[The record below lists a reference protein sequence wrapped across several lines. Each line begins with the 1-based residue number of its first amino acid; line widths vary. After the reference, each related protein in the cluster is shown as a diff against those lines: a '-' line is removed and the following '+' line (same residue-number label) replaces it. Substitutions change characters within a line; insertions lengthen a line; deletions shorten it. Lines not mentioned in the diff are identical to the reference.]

1 MLLMEDIRDNDQ
13 EQQRPL
19 GMTLLA
25 GLYLFFFLLTVSS
38 FGQPYPLLGA
48 LYQGRSAE
56 ALVFVDSLLCLY
68 LFLGVVKRQH
78 LTWYLLLGYN
88 LFELVNTICN
98 LVSISSAE
106 LGAVVGETVDQ
117 QEMLTGNLTVIV
129 FILLLSAVIIRHR
142 SAFINLSRYLFFS

>member
-1 MLLMEDIRDNDQ
+1 MEDIRDNDQ

-38 FGQPYPLLGA
+38 FGQPYPLLGD

-56 ALVFVDSLLCLY
+56 SLVFVDSLLCLY
-68 LFLGVVKRQH
+68 LFLGVVKRQR

-88 LFELVNTICN
+88 FFELVNTALN
-98 LVSISSAE
+98 LVYITSTE
-106 LGAVVGETVDQ
+106 LGAAVGESVDP
-117 QEMLTGNLTVIV
+117 QEILTGNLTVIV

-142 SAFINLSRYLFFS
+142 SAFNNRSRYLFFT

>member
-1 MLLMEDIRDNDQ
+1 MEDIRDNDQ

-19 GMTLLA
+19 AMTLLA

-38 FGQPYPLLGA
+38 FGQPYPLLGV
-48 LYQGRSAE
+48 LYQGREAE

-68 LFLGVVKRQH
+68 LFLGVVKRQR

-88 LFELVNTICN
+88 LFELANTILN
-98 LVSISSAE
+98 LVSISAAE
-106 LGAVVGETVDQ
+106 LRAVVGETVDP
-117 QEMLTGNLTVIV
+117 QELLTGNLTVIV

-142 SAFINLSRYLFFS
+142 SAFINRSRYLFFN